1 LDLAPVN
8 LVTHA
13 LTASAMDSLTSG
25 MMTRT
30 SLGHTERPPQ
40 TGRLEVFCY
49 AAIQFA
55 ALTRVFLLLVFSS
68 LYLQALVGSDPP
80 SPAVFGAFTIRYWP
94 ILSRPRFDRKPG

>member
-1 LDLAPVN
+1 MDLAPVN
-8 LVTHA
+8 LFTHA
-13 LTASAMDSLTSG
+13 LTASAIDSLTLG

-30 SLGHTERPPQ
+30 SLGHTGRPLH

-68 LYLQALVGSDPP
+68 LYLQALVGSDPL
-80 SPAVFGAFTIRYWP
+80 SPAAFGVFTIRYWP
-94 ILSRPRFDRKPG
+94 FLSRPRMDRKPG